1 MKPILIA
8 GVVIVNMALIFYSI
22 GIITQLVTKKIS
34 PKVLFFV
41 TMGLVFDITAT
52 VCMIIGSTT
61 GGISWHGLIGYS
73 SLLGMLL
80 DIWFSYRYINK
91 SGINTNPGKKF
102 NSWSATAY
110 FYWVVAYITGAIIVM
125 NS

>member
-8 GVVIVNMALIFYSI
+8 GVVIVNMALISYSI

-34 PKVLFFV
+34 KKVLIFLSF
-41 TMGLVFDITAT
+41 GLLFDISAT
-52 VCMIIGSTT
+52 ICMILGSST
-61 GGISWHGLIGYS
+61 GGISLHGLIGYS

-80 DIWFSYRYINK
+80 DTWFSYRYALK
-91 SGINTNPGKKF
+91 SGLNTEPGKKF
-102 NSWSATAY
+102 NTWSAVAY
-110 FYWVVAYITGAIIVM
+110 GYWVVAYITGAIIVM